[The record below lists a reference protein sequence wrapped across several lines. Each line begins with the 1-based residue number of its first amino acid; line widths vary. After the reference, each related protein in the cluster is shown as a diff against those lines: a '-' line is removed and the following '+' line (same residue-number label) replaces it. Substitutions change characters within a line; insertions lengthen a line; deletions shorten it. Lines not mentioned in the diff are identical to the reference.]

1 MKRFRSKVVRLLI
14 LLCLLLPI
22 ITRAQVADTIYAKN
36 IRTVQLYPTGDQLG
50 FPLVNLN
57 SNDQLELHFDDLD
70 GDVKYYYYTIQHCN
84 YDWTPSNLSEFDY
97 LKGFTQMRI
106 STYRNS
112 SLAYTRYTHYQA
124 MLPDRSLL
132 PTKSGNYLVKV
143 FLDGD
148 QKKLVLTRR
157 MMVVENKSSI
167 KAQIVQ
173 PYNAQYFRTHQ
184 KVQFNVN
191 INGLDAFNANQ
202 QVKVVIL
209 QNGRWDNA
217 ITNLPPTFIRG
228 NGLEYNL
235 EERMVF
241 QGGKEWRWLDIRY
254 FHLQSDRVLRA
265 EYGKQET
272 SIYLK
277 PDVERSGQR
286 YVYYRDRNGKYTIEN
301 TININPFW
309 QGDYAMVHFSFL
321 PADHV
326 AYLGKDLYIS
336 GALTDYKLNEQTR
349 MTFNAEKGVYEGQL
363 FLKEGYYDYGYQLVD
378 RTDGTRN
385 ELDGN
390 YYETEND
397 YTILIYYKSFLDR
410 SDQLIGVSRINS
422 RSDNPGFSF

>member
-1 MKRFRSKVVRLLI
+1 M
-14 LLCLLLPI
+14 P
-22 ITRAQVADTIYAKN
+22 DTVYRKN
-36 IRTVQLYPTGDQLG
+36 IHTVQLYPTGDQLG
-50 FPLVNLN
+50 FPLLNLN

-70 GDVKYYYYTIQHCN
+70 ADVKYYYYTIQHCN
-84 YDWTPSNLSEFDY
+84 YDWTLSNLSEFDY

-106 STYRNS
+106 STYRNY

-124 MLPDRSLL
+124 ALPDRSLM

-148 QKKLVLTRR
+148 QQKLILTRR
-157 MMVVENKSSI
+157 MVVVENKSSI

-173 PYNAQYFRTHQ
+173 PYNAQYFRTYQ

-191 INGLDAFNANQ
+191 INGLDAFNASQ

-228 NGLEYNL
+228 NGLEYSL
-235 EERMVF
+235 EDRMVF
-241 QGGKEWRWLDIRY
+241 PGGKEWRWLDIRD
-254 FHLQSDRVLRA
+254 FHLQSDRVLKA

-272 SIYLK
+272 TIFVK
-277 PDVERSGQR
+277 PDVDKSSQR
-286 YVYYRDRNGKYTIEN
+286 YVYYRDRNGKYSIEN

-309 QGDYAMVHFSFL
+309 QGDYAMVNFTFMPGDHL
-321 PADHV
+321 P
-326 AYLGKDLYIS
+326 YPGKDLYIS
-336 GALTDYKLNEQTR
+336 GGLTDYKLNDHTR
-349 MTFNAEKGVYEGQL
+349 MKFNTEKGVYEGQL
-363 FLKEGYYDYGYQLVD
+363 FLKEGYYDYCYQLID
-378 RTDGTRN
+378 PSTGSRN

-390 YYETEND
+390 YFETEND